1 VSHRPDFDLD
11 ADAYRRR
18 VRIVAVE
25 PGVVVSDLQDDFHH
39 FVITLRHDG
48 ERIDSVE
55 AVSERWP
62 WSTCPEAAVPLRKL
76 AGMPLERRFTAA
88 GRWTDPKQNCTHQ
101 FDAACHAITHAAWG
115 RSERVYDVEVPRRDP
130 VTGAS
135 RCRLWVDGEPSLEW
149 HVTWGGIVDAHAPFD
164 VAPWKGGFMRW
175 ADATLPEDDAER
187 AITLRRACDIGT
199 GRGMDLDAIA
209 VASDLPRSMA
219 GVCHTMQSGVV
230 EVAFRHVG
238 SIRDFA
244 HAPDLLDA
252 DADADAG
259 DDVRR

>member
-1 VSHRPDFDLD
+1 MSSSPDFDLD

-18 VRIVAVE
+18 IRVVTLE
-25 PGVVVSDLQDDFHH
+25 PGVVESDLQDDFHH

-48 ERIDSVE
+48 ERIESVD

-62 WSTCPEAAVPLRKL
+62 WSTCPDAAIPLRAL
-76 AGMPLERRFTAA
+76 GGMPLARRFTEA
-88 GRWTDPKQNCTHQ
+88 GKWTDPKANCTHQ
-101 FDAACHAITHAAWG
+101 FDAACHAITHAAWD
-115 RSERVYDVEVPRRDP
+115 RAERVYDLEVPRRDP

-135 RCRLWVDGEPSLEW
+135 RCRLWVDGELALDW
-149 HVTWGGIVDAHAPFD
+149 HVTWEGIVDAVAPFD
-164 VAPWKGGFMRW
+164 AARWKGGFMRW

-187 AITLRRACDIGT
+187 AITLRRACDIGM

-209 VASDLPRSMA
+209 VASDLPRTMA
-219 GVCHTMQSGVV
+219 GVCHTMQPGVV

-244 HAPDLLDA
+244 RAPELLDR
-252 DADADAG
+252 DAD
-259 DDVRR
+259 DVTR

>member
-1 VSHRPDFDLD
+1 VSRRPDFDLE

-18 VRIVAVE
+18 IRIVTVE
-25 PGVVVSDLQDDFHH
+25 PGVVVSDLEDDFHH

-48 ERIDSVE
+48 ERIALVE

-62 WSTCPEAAVPLRKL
+62 WSTCPDAAVPLREL
-76 AGMPLERRFTAA
+76 AGMPLDRRFTAA

-101 FDAACHAITHAAWG
+101 FDAACHAITHAAG
-115 RSERVYDVEVPRRDP
+115 RRSERVYDLEVPRRDA

-135 RCRLWVDGEPSLEW
+135 RCRLWVDGERALEW
-149 HVTWGGIVDAHAPFD
+149 NVTWEGIVDARAPFD
-164 VAPWKGGFMRW
+164 RAPWKGGFMRW
-175 ADATLPEDDAER
+175 ADEALPEDDAER
-187 AITLRRACDIGT
+187 AITLRRACDIGM

-209 VASDLPRSMA
+209 VASDLPRTMA

-244 HAPDLLDA
+244 RTPELLDA
-252 DADADAG
+252 D
-259 DDVRR
+259 DVRR